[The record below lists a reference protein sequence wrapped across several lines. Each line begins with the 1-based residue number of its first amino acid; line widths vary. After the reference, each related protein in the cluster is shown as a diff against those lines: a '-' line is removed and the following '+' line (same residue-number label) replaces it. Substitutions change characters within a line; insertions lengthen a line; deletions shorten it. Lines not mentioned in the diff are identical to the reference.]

1 MIINN
6 NTLYCTIP
14 LWAQKQ
20 KHLKLDFGIFFHCW
34 VVYRPVSC
42 YYPCLFTEGEVAV
55 EKRSGRLR
63 VRSES
68 RSDQISFSFTA
79 PSDGVCIHTD
89 LVRFIE
95 DDAAS
100 ISFRLECRNIKAITD
115 LDTSAPN
122 TTLSL
127 SLTGQC
133 NLFRTICCYIL
144 M

>member
-1 MIINN
+1 M
-6 NTLYCTIP
+6 LLPY
-14 LWAQKQ
+14 L
-20 KHLKLDFGIFFHCW
+20 
-34 VVYRPVSC
+34 
-42 YYPCLFTEGEVAV
+42 CLFTEGEVAV
-55 EKRSGRLR
+55 QKRSGRLR

-89 LVRFIE
+89 LVRFIG

-100 ISFRLECRNIKAITD
+100 ISFRLESRNIMAITN
-115 LDTSAPN
+115 LDASAPN

-133 NLFRTICCYIL
+133 DVILQHTMSSLLFHFRTISCYIDVVL
-144 M
+144 G